1 MPMMNEPGF
10 YRPCLILAHGNALY
24 AADTCKRFR
33 RQGWDVYEIED
44 GPAARRL
51 ARMLEPELVVLE
63 ADLKG
68 ESGWLTCAKL
78 TRERPGSRVILV
90 SDESGASNCRKA
102 DFVGAAALVHG
113 QDSLLPLAEAPAA
126 RRAA

>member
-1 MPMMNEPGF
+1 MLNEPSF
-10 YRPCLILAHGNALY
+10 YRPCLLLAHGNSLY
-24 AADTCKRFR
+24 AAATCKHFR
-33 RQGWDVYEIED
+33 QQGWDVYEIED
-44 GPAARRL
+44 GPAIRRL

-78 TRERPGSRVILV
+78 TREHPGCRVILV
-90 SDESGASNCRKA
+90 SDESGADSHDIA
-102 DFVGAAALVHG
+102 HLVGAAAIVHR
-113 QDSLLPLAEAPAA
+113 QEALLPLAEAPAA